1 MMAQSAL
8 KSCDICMSEPG
19 RNLYEQCD
27 QWMCSNCKTLHLRS
41 KICRNHTFLMEA
53 TIISVEK
60 PLCKEHNEN
69 FLFYCIDCDFPIC
82 KMCIVKKHKKHI
94 TSDINESVKQLQVEV
109 KQKIDLKIKNL
120 KQHQEHIEH
129 VKGKF
134 KTDIKEAVR
143 VITEVGNQIKQ
154 WIDKKVQA
162 LVTLLEEKETAN
174 LKALQ
179 PIITGFQNDFE
190 KFRYC
195 QTAFTESPKF
205 ADVT

>member
-1 MMAQSAL
+1 
-8 KSCDICMSEPG
+8 
-19 RNLYEQCD
+19 
-27 QWMCSNCKTLHLRS
+27 
-41 KICRNHTFLMEA
+41 
-53 TIISVEK
+53 
-60 PLCKEHNEN
+60 
-69 FLFYCIDCDFPIC
+69 
-82 KMCIVKKHKKHI
+82 MCIVKKHKKHI

-190 KFRYC
+190 QFRYC

-205 ADVT
+205 ADVTKLLTKLKHIKSEVDGTCENQSPVMPTIKYIKRNVSEREIINLFGDVSFKEQSSKTMTYTNAQNVGTVVDNRM